1 MSKIFKTTDT
11 GIHVDVS
18 TILVIEIGQ
27 LSFELDE
34 RFNWIDVYKIGGENK
49 EFITQIDD
57 DDMPIFVEH
66 DELKRF
72 CLNWYFN
79 NVEII

>member
-34 RFNWIDVYKIGGENK
+34 RFHWIDVYKIGGENK